1 LTSDPLPGWLSI
13 LLVVLLV
20 GLNGFFVAAEFAMV
34 RLRESRLATMAESG
48 SKRAGFARSMVNNLA
63 AYLSACQ
70 LGITLASLGL
80 GWIGEPAVAS
90 FLRPMFHGFGWNNET
105 AIHGTSVAIGF
116 VIITMLH
123 IVIGE
128 LAPKSMAIRK
138 TEAVALTAAAPMV
151 FFYKTM
157 YPFIWALNGM
167 ANGLL
172 RLLRIEPASELES
185 AHTEE
190 EIRILVKESNK
201 NGLIDN
207 TEMALVDNIF
217 EFADTTAR
225 EVMIPRTEM
234 ICLYKNLPRE
244 ENLEIAY
251 DGMRTRYPVCE
262 QDKDHIIGFVH
273 IKDLMRY
280 PDADYDR
287 LIRPII
293 AVPESIRISELMKL
307 MQRSRTQIAM
317 LVDEYGGTAG
327 LVTLEDIMEEIV
339 GEIQDEFDEEER
351 PELEQAG
358 EFSYSI
364 DGMMLIQDVN
374 DQFGFE
380 LDFDDYDTIGG
391 WLYARIDALPPR
403 KGQSVD
409 YEGSTF
415 IVDETEQKRISRV
428 RVLKPLPDEE
438 EELPQPYAEEADEE
452 EPQAEDEE
460 TLTALS
466 AKRAEAGA

>member
-1 LTSDPLPGWLSI
+1 MPGWLSI

-48 SKRAGFARSMVNNLA
+48 SKRAGFARSMVNNLD

-90 FLRPMFHGFGWNNET
+90 FLRPMFHSFGWNNEA

-116 VIITMLH
+116 IIITMLH

-167 ANGLL
+167 ANSLL
-172 RLLRIEPASELES
+172 RLLRIEPASELDS

-262 QDKDHIIGFVH
+262 QDKDHIVGFVH

-280 PDADYDR
+280 PEADYDQ

-351 PELEQAG
+351 PEFEQAG

-409 YEGSTF
+409 YEGTTF

-428 RVLKPLPDEE
+428 RILKPLPDEE
-438 EELPQPYAEEADEE
+438 EQTPQTQSEQIESEIQAEEAEVV
-452 EPQAEDEE
+452 AS
-460 TLTALS
+460 LS

>member
-1 LTSDPLPGWLSI
+1 M
-13 LLVVLLV
+13 VVLLV

-34 RLRESRLATMAESG
+34 RLRESRIATMADSG
-48 SKRAGFARSMVNNLA
+48 SKRAGFARSMVQNLD

-90 FLRPMFHGFGWNNET
+90 FLRPLFHSFGWNNEA
-105 AIHGTSVAIGF
+105 AIHGTSVAIAF
-116 VIITMLH
+116 IIITMLH

-151 FFYKTM
+151 VFYKIM
-157 YPFIWALNGM
+157 YPFIWVLNGM

-172 RLLRIEPASELES
+172 KLLRIEPASELDS

-234 ICLYKNLPRE
+234 ICLYTNLSYE
-244 ENLEIAY
+244 ENLEAAY

-262 QDKDHIIGFVH
+262 QDKDHIIGFIH
-273 IKDLMRY
+273 IKDLMRS
-280 PDADYDR
+280 PGADYDQ

-351 PELEQAG
+351 PEFEQAG

-364 DGMMLIQDVN
+364 DGMMLIEDVN

-391 WLYARIDALPPR
+391 WLYARIDALPPQ

-409 YEGSTF
+409 HEGCTF

-428 RVLKPLPDEE
+428 RILKPLPEE
-438 EELPQPYAEEADEE
+438 DRMPERETDTADSELLGEELETEA
-452 EPQAEDEE
+452 AMS
-460 TLTALS
+460 TALTA
-466 AKRAEAGA
+466 KRVEAGA